1 VLKIFPVSLRCWLP
15 VPWVV
20 KFLWLFAIFSLL
32 CSGCNLPRSPSLA
45 TATPSPT
52 SPSLAL
58 NTLVSSHTL
67 TVGSFTS
74 YMPQEYRDPQTGQ
87 LTGFDIDLVDSLAG
101 RLNLHTQVVSTDFSQ
116 LIPDLLEKRFDIV
129 VSAVAITPELQKQV
143 SFIPYF
149 RGGESLMVKKG
160 NPDAILRLRDLCGHS
175 VAALNGTFEL
185 QEIHEVN
192 ANCQASH
199 RSPVTLHSASS
210 STDALQ
216 LLRSGTVN
224 AIYQD
229 SSLTD
234 YFVKLYPQSFSPAGP
249 IINAATEGIVVRKED
264 TATLNTLRNTFAKLQ
279 TDGTYRSLIEKWGLL
294 NGAITASSASSP

>member
-1 VLKIFPVSLRCWLP
+1 MLRIFPASQRRWLP
-15 VPWVV
+15 VTWVV
-20 KFLWLFAIFSLL
+20 KFVWLFAIFSLA
-32 CSGCNLPRSPSLA
+32 CSGCNLPRSPSHV

-52 SPSLAL
+52 SPT

-87 LTGFDIDLVDSLAG
+87 LTGFDVDLVDSLAG
-101 RLNLHTQVVSTDFSQ
+101 RLNLHAQIVSTDFSQ
-116 LIPDLLEKRFDIV
+116 LIPDLLAKRFDIV

-143 SFIPYF
+143 NFIPYF

-160 NPDAILRLRDLCGHS
+160 NPDAILGLRDLCGHS

-199 RSPVTLHSASS
+199 RPPVTLHKVSS

-234 YFVKLYPQSFSPAGP
+234 YFVKLYPQSFAPAGP

-264 TATLNTLRNTFAKLQ
+264 IATLNALRTTFAKLQ

-294 NGAITASSASSP
+294 NGDITASSASSP